1 MKIYRIMGT
10 RGHTTIPW
18 KIRESMGLKESD
30 VLSFE
35 YGAFGDD
42 IILVRRELI
51 SESDDIP
58 DDIFD
63 GGSDD
68 IPPSDEEY
76 GGEFADELEEEINE
90 DLEVK
95 ALFDFISGF
104 SEKAQRTALL
114 HFSFLLSK
122 ESGESGEKEAAKNED

>member
-1 MKIYRIMGT
+1 MKIYRIMGM

-63 GGSDD
+63 GTPDD
-68 IPPSDEEY
+68 VPDDMPPSDEEC
-76 GGEFADELEEEINE
+76 GGEFADELEEEITE

-114 HFSFLLSK
+114 HFSFLLS
-122 ESGESGEKEAAKNED
+122 GDKEAAKNED